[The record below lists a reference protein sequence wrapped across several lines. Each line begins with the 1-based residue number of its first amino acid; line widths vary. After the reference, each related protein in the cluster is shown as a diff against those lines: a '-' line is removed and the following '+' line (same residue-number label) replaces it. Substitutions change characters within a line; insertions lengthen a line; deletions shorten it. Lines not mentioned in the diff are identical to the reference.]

1 MVKSNMG
8 NVCVLQGLRD
18 GELRLK
24 NREVLDSML
33 GRKPFATAS
42 KFKGEQDGRIESP
55 FWFFNLVVCYL

>member
-8 NVCVLQGLRD
+8 NVYVLQGLRD

-42 KFKGEQDGRIESP
+42 NFKMEQDGRIQSP
-55 FWFFNLVVCYL
+55 FWSFNLVVCYL